1 MRVKVEV
8 WPWLSETLG
17 ARGAEK
23 RVLEQQLPDG
33 TTLRALLA
41 CLHQEHARFGELV
54 FDPERGRLTGH
65 TELAL
70 NGAIYDLVGGLD
82 ARLQDGDV
90 VTFLPS
96 LAGG

>member
-17 ARGAEK
+17 AKATQK
-23 RVLEQQLPDG
+23 RILEPELPEG

-41 CLHQEHARFGELV
+41 HLAQEHARFGELV

-65 TELAL
+65 SEIAL